1 MMGQVL
7 LRRGAGLSDQPRLK
21 GGGLQSVRQSQNIYQ
36 SQISIV
42 LALYWH
48 YAGIV
53 LTLRRCR
60 AARGVWRR
68 RMCQVVTSRQRHS
81 DYDGPISDII
91 RMNLKPSSTLAPSRS
106 NRF

>member
-7 LRRGAGLSDQPRLK
+7 SRRGAGLSDQTRLK

>member
-7 LRRGAGLSDQPRLK
+7 LRRGAGLSDQTRLK

-60 AARGVWRR
+60 AALGVWRLLGAR
-68 RMCQVVTSRQRHS
+68 LG
-81 DYDGPISDII
+81 DWGPEVCRLCAGLSVP
-91 RMNLKPSSTLAPSRS
+91 RLVGEAAAEKTGKRKPQ
-106 NRF
+106 